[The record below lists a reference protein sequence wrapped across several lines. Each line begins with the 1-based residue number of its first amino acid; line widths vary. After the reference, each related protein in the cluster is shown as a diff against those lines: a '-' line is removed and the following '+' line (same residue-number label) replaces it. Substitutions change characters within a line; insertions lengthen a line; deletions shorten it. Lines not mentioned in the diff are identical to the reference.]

1 MKKAYFSLG
10 TSFYT
15 LSADSSPLA
24 RNSNNLNS
32 SSILSAY
39 LLDYNLSR
47 SNFSLSSSDPYV
59 ESNPAKPLLT
69 FVTSDS
75 TVYQDSYNNFIF
87 TLSGTTTEG
96 TLNNFRHRESVARD
110 FVSVIN

>member
-10 TSFYT
+10 TGFYT
-15 LSADSSPLA
+15 LSADSSSSTQTSA
-24 RNSNNLNS
+24 SSNAGG
-32 SSILSAY
+32 ILSAY

-47 SNFSLSSSDPYV
+47 SNFALDFTAHSTNLNST
-59 ESNPAKPLLT
+59 KPLLT

-87 TLSGTTTEG
+87 ALAGTSTEG
-96 TLNNFRHRESVARD
+96 ALNNFRHRES
-110 FVSVIN
+110 SVKYFASAIN